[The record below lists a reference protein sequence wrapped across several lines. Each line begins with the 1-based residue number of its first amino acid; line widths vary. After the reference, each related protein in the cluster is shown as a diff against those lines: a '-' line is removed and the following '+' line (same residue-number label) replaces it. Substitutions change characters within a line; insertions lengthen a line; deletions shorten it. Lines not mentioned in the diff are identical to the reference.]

1 MIRKAFQSLF
11 AGRSS
16 PLSAKETDQVNEA
29 LAKTKLRM
37 GPHFKKNQILGQREA
52 IILRKSFATISDP
65 KP

>member
-1 MIRKAFQSLF
+1 LSQSIARQVTGLPSSKSLF

-37 GPHFKKNQILGQREA
+37 GEHFKENQILG
-52 IILRKSFATISDP
+52 
-65 KP
+65 